1 MNARTIASAFLFLA
15 ACHGGTGSATS
26 TTAGD
31 HAGGAAA
38 VAGPRV
44 GGFPGD
50 GVPHSL
56 FIDRIELA
64 ADGSAALTRDTGGGW
79 RAWAALDGSA
89 QPQALNARAAKQ
101 GSVARRTGGGLTI
114 AMIDAAGGLRLFRAD
129 ERGHTTAVPVA
140 SSDRGVLQVRVLP
153 GGERVLVLRDDHAIE
168 LMSEGGQV
176 LSRLVKRG
184 FRPASLEIAPTGDH
198 IVALMVDPGT
208 AKHEISIHR
217 IDITAGARSERSP
230 RGSETGSNRMT
241 PWAASASAGA
251 APTATPRLKLLDNP
265 IRLTA
270 AAATGPGQVSLSTDG
285 ARLAFLEVESTQP
298 WRITVADLSARASK
312 TIDLPFQATEAVTA
326 GFVDADTLI
335 ASSSAT
341 ATSWRIELERDGDLF
356 PHQSPGNQFGAA
368 APSAFARGLRA
379 AGVGNWLYVETIG
392 RDRLYLGYDRF
403 EAIAGTISPEKNW
416 AAWVSSMNGVYIRGL
431 GKQAP
436 RRVHI
441 PNKDSST
448 QVFRAM
454 FVGEDHLLLVDS
466 TGGMR
471 LVDWRTGEEVGAT
484 DLGGGFMDTEI
495 DTRRGLLRAT
505 RPGGQTWLYAVSA
518 GKGLVGPM
526 IVGDGAIRSGFLDGK
541 DAIWTLDGQNRYRT
555 YGLAEVKRGL
565 GRKAF
570 VDRGVILEHPSP
582 VAIDRS
588 GRFYVFFNDGR
599 KTQVQRF
606 GGPKRTDPQ
615 DAFTLPP
622 SGFATVFPGDRGRV
636 LVGRQDGVLSM
647 FAAPGAKA
655 TWSRAFGANLFGA
668 SFSEDGTL
676 VAVSAH
682 LGAAVLDVATGKP
695 VDVSCG
701 PWFEVRRTAPSNAFG
716 VLQQANLCESDWA
729 TE

>member
-1 MNARTIASAFLFLA
+1 MNARAIASALLLLA
-15 ACHGGTGSATS
+15 ACHGGSSPAT
-26 TTAGD
+26 TTAAGN
-31 HAGGAAA
+31 HAGGGAAA
-38 VAGPRV
+38 TGPRI

-89 QPQALNARAAKQ
+89 QPQAVNARAAKQ

-129 ERGHTTAVPVA
+129 ERGRTTAVPVA

-168 LMSEGGQV
+168 LVSEGGQV
-176 LSRLVKRG
+176 LARLVKRG

-198 IVALMVDPGT
+198 IVALMVEPGT

-217 IDITAGARSERSP
+217 IDITAGASAS
-230 RGSETGSNRMT
+230 
-241 PWAASASAGA
+241 AASA
-251 APTATPRLKLLDNP
+251 PTAPPRLKLLDNP

-298 WRITVADLSARASK
+298 WRITVADLSARTSK

-341 ATSWRIELERDGDLF
+341 ATSWRIELGRDGDLF

-368 APSAFARGLRA
+368 APSAFASGLRA
-379 AGVGNWLYVETIG
+379 AGVGNWLYVEMVG

-403 EAIAGTISPEKNW
+403 EAIAGTISPDKNW

-431 GKQAP
+431 GKEAP

-471 LVDWRTGEEVGAT
+471 LVDWRTGDEIAAT

-495 DTRRGLLRAT
+495 DTSRGLLRAT
-505 RPGGQTWLYAVSA
+505 RPGGQTWLFSVSA
-518 GKGLVGPM
+518 DKGLGGPM
-526 IVGDGAIRSGFLDGK
+526 IVGDGGVRSGFLDGK
-541 DAIWTLDGQNRYRT
+541 DALWTLDGQNRYRT

-565 GRKAF
+565 GRKAV

-582 VAIDRS
+582 VAIDRN

-606 GGPKRTDPQ
+606 GGPRRTDPQ
-615 DAFTLPP
+615 DAFTLAP

-636 LVGRQDGVLSM
+636 LVGRQDGVVSM
-647 FAAPGAKA
+647 FAAPGAKP